1 MHPQMR
7 AEPGSSHCP
16 DRRRNPV
23 VLRRAVSVKISIVM
37 CHKATTAVHPARN
50 TPSVL
55 PHPPDQIKE
64 CRVAFRQCAD
74 LCRPVVHFRIDVDRI
89 FAVPRRHEIL
99 VPDTLQRRRKIPR
112 AAAPDQQI
120 PSVVKQQLCK
130 PFVRTAA
137 YDPLQTLV
145 GRKRGIF
152 LFFRQG

>member
-1 MHPQMR
+1 MMGHP
-7 AEPGSSHCP
+7 
-16 DRRRNPV
+16 
-23 VLRRAVSVKISIVM
+23 
-37 CHKATTAVHPARN
+37 TTAVIHIPGCFGTGDRQF
-50 TPSVL
+50 
-55 PHPPDQIKE
+55 PDHSEK
-64 CRVAFRQCAD
+64 RFLAFRQIGEFG
-74 LCRPVVHFRIDVDRI
+74 RPVVHFRIDVDRI